1 MGDNPRFKKALHV
14 VRDKPFSNDTWE
26 VQGSL
31 LGTQEESEV
40 IPLIFPAPCR
50 VVGLYPSISLNATQ
64 GSLLVPTLDDIMV
77 LIEFNQKRR
86 YTNQIGQ
93 TSQAQR
99 GQGFVT
105 LNSLNT
111 LFRDLDIEVDNSRP
125 QLGCQFRW
133 KRFTQGTPIY
143 PDQIVSIALFVEI
156 DDGE

>member
-1 MGDNPRFKKALHV
+1 MDNPRFKNALHV
-14 VRDKPFSNDTWE
+14 VKDKPFSNDTWE
-26 VQGSL
+26 VTAPLNGANEQ
-31 LGTQEESEV
+31 TEV

-50 VVGLYPSISLNATQ
+50 VVGLYPSIIINDTGVDLV
-64 GSLLVPTLDDIMV
+64 VPTIDDIIV

-93 TSQAQR
+93 TTQAQR

-105 LNSLNT
+105 LGSLDT
-111 LFRDLDIEVDNSRP
+111 RVRDLDIEVDNSRP
-125 QLGCQFRW
+125 QLGAQFRW

-143 PDQIVSIALFVEI
+143 RDIIIGIALMVEI

>member
-1 MGDNPRFKKALHV
+1 MDNPRFRKALHV

-31 LGTQEESEV
+31 LATDEQTEV

-50 VVGLYPSISLNATQ
+50 VVGVYPSITIN
-64 GSLLVPTLDDIMV
+64 GSTSGVIVPVVDDIMT

-93 TSQAQR
+93 TTQAQR

-105 LNSLNT
+105 LGSLDT
-111 LFRDLDIEVDNSRP
+111 RVRDLDIEVENSRP

-133 KRFTQGTPIY
+133 KRFTPGTPIY
-143 PDQIVSIALFVEI
+143 CDIIVSLALFVEI